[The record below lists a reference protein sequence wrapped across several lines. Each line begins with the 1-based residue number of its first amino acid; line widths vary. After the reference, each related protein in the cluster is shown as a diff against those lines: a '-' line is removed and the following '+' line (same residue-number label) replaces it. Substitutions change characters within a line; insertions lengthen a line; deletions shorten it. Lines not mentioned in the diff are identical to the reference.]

1 MIRFFMLSWV
11 LYWLMFF
18 VLPAESIYEGV
29 FKAFLLQLLFVFLV
43 VFGFFSFKLVLPVSK
58 APEPY
63 DVYSK
68 NNIKMLKICLSV
80 SIIGT
85 VFLIF
90 DKVYIQGIDYS
101 KGLAA
106 AREAWRR
113 EGLERGGSVS
123 SAYSV
128 IGYLFN
134 SGYFIAAIIFI
145 TSGSQL
151 TALNRFLTLVLIFIL
166 LMLNSV
172 IAGGR
177 SNVLLMAILVSCTV
191 ASIRGFSIRELLGRR
206 LVILLYLAVFLSG
219 FYMLYVFASRANASG
234 MTPVEYA
241 ESFGPYLGLRV
252 YDWVFEFNDPS
263 IMMDL
268 LALIILCIGYLTH
281 SLATTAAL
289 VTHGTGNEIVVFVH
303 LANIFHKMN
312 LMDAPNV
319 NWLLA
324 GRFPSLPG
332 ALYYQFGFYGFVVLS
347 LALGWLSSIGQHLYR
362 LKPKSLIFMF
372 INISMFSILITS
384 PLLLVLDFMSYPFII
399 LFLIITVFL
408 KSFFMS
414 LKRC

>member
-1 MIRFFMLSWV
+1 
-11 LYWLMFF
+11 
-18 VLPAESIYEGV
+18 
-29 FKAFLLQLLFVFLV
+29 
-43 VFGFFSFKLVLPVSK
+43 
-58 APEPY
+58 
-63 DVYSK
+63 
-68 NNIKMLKICLSV
+68 MLKICLSV

-151 TALNRFLTLVLIFIL
+151 TALNRFLTLILIFIL

-234 MTPVEYA
+234 MTPVEYV

-399 LFLIITVFL
+399 LFLVITVFL

>member
-29 FKAFLLQLLFVFLV
+29 FEAFLLQLLFVFLV

-58 APEPY
+58 APELY

-151 TALNRFLTLVLIFIL
+151 TALNRFLTLILIFIL

-234 MTPVEYA
+234 MTPVEYV

-399 LFLIITVFL
+399 LFLVITVFL